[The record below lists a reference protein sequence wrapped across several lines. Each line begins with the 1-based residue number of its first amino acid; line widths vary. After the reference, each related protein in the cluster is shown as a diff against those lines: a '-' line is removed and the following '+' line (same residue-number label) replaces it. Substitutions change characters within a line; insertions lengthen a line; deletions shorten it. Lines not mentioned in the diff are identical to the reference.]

1 MTWLGP
7 NLQFKGWGRAG
18 EEENIP
24 TDVANQPWALRQ
36 ALLPLVADQDCQV
49 GIASL
54 IFSVQMKI
62 ANDFITKNY
71 IC

>member
-1 MTWLGP
+1 MIWLSQ

-36 ALLPLVADQDCQV
+36 AILPLMADQECQV
-49 GIASL
+49 
-54 IFSVQMKI
+54 
-62 ANDFITKNY
+62 
-71 IC
+71 